1 MGYYQYDLNKHF
13 RLLFDVAEVIK
24 VQSVYSRIDL
34 IKLHQLTSVVV
45 IDVIKVPDFIHVMF
59 IKIDALGAK

>member
-24 VQSVYSRIDL
+24 VQSVYSRIYL

-59 IKIDALGAK
+59 IKTDALGAK

>member
-24 VQSVYSRIDL
+24 VQSSRIDL
-34 IKLHQLTSVVV
+34 INKLHQLTSSVVV
-45 IDVIKVPDFIHVMF
+45 IDVIKVPDFIHVVF
-59 IKIDALGAK
+59 IRIDAWHFH